1 MRIRFKKWARPEIA
15 ASPFCMDD
23 AFALAGTWRA
33 HFARPEQPFYVE
45 LGCGKGGWVSQAAV
59 QRPEYNYLAL
69 DIKSE
74 MLGMAKRKTEQ
85 AFAEAGRTPDN
96 ILLSILNIER
106 FSEVLTPE
114 DGVDRIYINFC
125 NPWPKEGHK
134 KRRLTH
140 PRQLRQYAAVLR
152 GELHFKT
159 DDRDLFTESI
169 AYFEESGWEI
179 LHKTFDL
186 HADEPADNIRTEHEN
201 MFTEMGKNIHFLI
214 AKPPAD
220 AFGKPVQH
228 LHAPDTIKLLR
239 GLEKQ
244 HYLGILTDEQ
254 FAQKKQEI
262 LMHAQEESAAETE
275 SAGGS
280 T

>member
-1 MRIRFKKWARPEIA
+1 MRIRFKKWARPELA

-23 AFALAGTWRA
+23 AFALGGSWRS
-33 HFARPEQPFYVE
+33 HFAKPEQPFYVE

-59 QRPEYNYLAL
+59 LHPENNYLAL

-74 MLGMAKRKTEQ
+74 MLGVAKRKTEA

-96 ILLSILNIER
+96 ILLAILNIER
-106 FSEVLTPE
+106 FSEVLTPA

-159 DDRDLFTESI
+159 DDPGLFTESVE
-169 AYFEESGWEI
+169 YFRESGWEI
-179 LHKTFDL
+179 LTQTNDL

-201 MFTEMGKNIHFLI
+201 MFTEMGKKINFLI
-214 AKPPAD
+214 AKPPAE
-220 AFGKPVQH
+220 AFGKPVPN
-228 LHAPDTIKLLR
+228 LHAPDTVKLLR

-244 HYLGILTDEQ
+244 HGLGILTDEEFEQ
-254 FAQKKQEI
+254 RKQQI
-262 LMHAQEESAAETE
+262 LSHTQEDDNGEGISLEK
-275 SAGGS
+275 
-280 T
+280 

>member
-1 MRIRFKKWARPEIA
+1 MRIRFKKWARPELA
-15 ASPFCMDD
+15 AAPFCMDD
-23 AFALAGTWRA
+23 AFACAGKWRS
-33 HFARPEQPFYVE
+33 HFAKPDQPFYVE

-59 QRPEYNYLAL
+59 LHPENNYLAL
-69 DIKSE
+69 DMKSE
-74 MLGMAKRKTEQ
+74 MLGVAKRKTEA
-85 AFAEAGRTPDN
+85 AFAEAGREPEN

-106 FSEVLTPE
+106 FSEVLLPA

-152 GELHFKT
+152 GELHFNT
-159 DDRDLFTESI
+159 DDRGL
-169 AYFEESGWEI
+169 FEESLEYFTGSGWTI
-179 LHKTFDL
+179 LHQTFDL

-201 MFTEMGKNIHFLI
+201 MFTEMGKKINFLI

-220 AFGKPVQH
+220 AFGRPVPN
-228 LHAPDTIKLLR
+228 LRAPETVKLLR

-244 HYLGILTDEQ
+244 HDLGILTDEEFEKRKQ
-254 FAQKKQEI
+254 TVLLHAEEAQHDTGVEV
-262 LMHAQEESAAETE
+262 EE
-275 SAGGS
+275 
-280 T
+280 

>member
-1 MRIRFKKWARPEIA
+1 MRIRFKKWARPELA
-15 ASPFCMDD
+15 AAPFCMDD
-23 AFALAGTWRA
+23 AFACAGKWRS
-33 HFARPEQPFYVE
+33 HFAKPDQPFYVE

-59 QRPEYNYLAL
+59 LHPENNYLAL
-69 DIKSE
+69 DMKSE
-74 MLGMAKRKTEQ
+74 MLGVAKRKTEA
-85 AFAEAGRTPDN
+85 AFAEAGREPEN

-106 FSEVLTPE
+106 FSEVLLPA

-159 DDRDLFTESI
+159 DDRDLFDESLE
-169 AYFEESGWEI
+169 YFTGSGWTV
-179 LHKTFDL
+179 LHQTFDL

-201 MFTEMGKNIHFLI
+201 MFTEMGKKINFLI
-214 AKPPAD
+214 AKPPAG
-220 AFGKPVQH
+220 AFGRPVPN
-228 LHAPDTIKLLR
+228 LRAPETVKLLC

-244 HYLGILTDEQ
+244 HDLGILTDEEFEKRKQ
-254 FAQKKQEI
+254 TVLLHAEEAQHDTGVEVEK
-262 LMHAQEESAAETE
+262 
-275 SAGGS
+275 
-280 T
+280 

>member
-1 MRIRFKKWARPEIA
+1 MRIRHKPWARPEIA

-23 AFALAGTWRA
+23 ARALRGSWRA
-33 HFARPEQPFYVE
+33 QYTEPELPFFVE

-59 QRPEYNYLAL
+59 LHPEYNYLAL

-74 MLGMAKRKTEQ
+74 MLGMAKRKTEK
-85 AFAEAGRTPDN
+85 AFAEAGRSPDN
-96 ILLSILNIER
+96 IRLSIINIEKI
-106 FSEVLTPE
+106 SEVLSPA

-140 PRQLRQYAAVLR
+140 PRQLCQYAAILR

-159 DDRDLFTESI
+159 DDPDLFFESVS
-169 AYFEESGWEI
+169 YFEDSGWTV
-179 LHKTFDL
+179 LHQTADL

-201 MFTEMGKNIHFLI
+201 MFTEMGKKIHFLI

-220 AFGKPVQH
+220 AFGMI
-228 LHAPDTIKLLR
+228 PDLPKR
-239 GLEKQ
+239 PEGEM
-244 HYLGILTDEQ
+244 HHDAGVSP
-254 FAQKKQEI
+254 QE
-262 LMHAQEESAAETE
+262 
-275 SAGGS
+275 
-280 T
+280 

>member
-23 AFALAGTWRA
+23 AFALAGTWRS
-33 HFARPEQPFYVE
+33 HFAKPEQPFFVE

-59 QRPEYNYLAL
+59 RYPEHNYLAL
-69 DIKSE
+69 DMKSE
-74 MLGMAKRKTEQ
+74 MLGVAKRKTEA
-85 AFAEAGRTPDN
+85 AFAEAGRQPDN
-96 ILLSILNIER
+96 ILLAILNIER
-106 FSEVLTPE
+106 FSEVLTPA

-152 GELHFKT
+152 GELYFKT
-159 DDRDLFTESI
+159 DDPDLFTESI
-169 AYFEESGWEI
+169 TYFEEAGWEI

-186 HADEPADNIRTEHEN
+186 HADEPAENIRTEHEN
-201 MFTEMGKNIHFLI
+201 MFAEMGKKIHFLI
-214 AKPPAD
+214 AKPPAE
-220 AFGKPVQH
+220 AFGVPVPN
-228 LHAPDTIKLLR
+228 LHAPETVKLLR

-244 HYLGILTDEQ
+244 HGLGILTDEEFEQ
-254 FAQKKQEI
+254 QKQQI
-262 LMHAQEESAAETE
+262 LSHAQEVPHGEGISLEK
-275 SAGGS
+275 
-280 T
+280 

>member
-1 MRIRFKKWARPEIA
+1 MRIRFKKWARPELA
-15 ASPFCMDD
+15 AAPFCMDD
-23 AFALAGTWRA
+23 AFACAGKWRS
-33 HFARPEQPFYVE
+33 HFAKPDQPFYVE

-59 QRPEYNYLAL
+59 LHPENNYLAL
-69 DIKSE
+69 DMKSE
-74 MLGMAKRKTEQ
+74 MLGVAKRKTEA
-85 AFAEAGRTPDN
+85 AFAEAGREPEN

-106 FSEVLTPE
+106 FSEVLLPA

-159 DDRDLFTESI
+159 DDRGL
-169 AYFEESGWEI
+169 FEESLEYFTDSGWTV
-179 LHKTFDL
+179 LHQTFDL

-201 MFTEMGKNIHFLI
+201 MFTEMGKKINFLI
-214 AKPPAD
+214 AKPPAG
-220 AFGKPVQH
+220 AFGRPVPN
-228 LHAPDTIKLLR
+228 LRAPETVKLLC

-244 HYLGILTDEQ
+244 HDLGILTDEEFEKRKQ
-254 FAQKKQEI
+254 TVLLHAEEAQHDTGVEVEK
-262 LMHAQEESAAETE
+262 
-275 SAGGS
+275 
-280 T
+280 

>member
-1 MRIRFKKWARPEIA
+1 MRIRFKKWARPELA

-23 AFALAGTWRA
+23 AFACAGSWRS
-33 HFARPEQPFYVE
+33 HFAKPDQPFFVE

-59 QRPEYNYLAL
+59 LHPENNYLAL
-69 DIKSE
+69 DMKSE
-74 MLGMAKRKTEQ
+74 MLGVAKRKTEA
-85 AFAEAGRTPDN
+85 AFAEAGRAPEN

-106 FSEVLTPE
+106 FSEVLLPG

-159 DDRDLFTESI
+159 DDRDLFTESLD
-169 AYFEESGWEI
+169 YFRDSGWTV
-179 LHKTFDL
+179 LHQTFDL

-201 MFTEMGKNIHFLI
+201 MFTEMGKKINFLI
-214 AKPPAD
+214 AVPPAG
-220 AFGKPVQH
+220 AFGKAVPN
-228 LHAPDTIKLLR
+228 LRAPETVKLLR

-244 HYLGILTDEQ
+244 HDLGILTDEEFEKRKQ
-254 FAQKKQEI
+254 VILLHAEEAQHDTGMELEK
-262 LMHAQEESAAETE
+262 
-275 SAGGS
+275 
-280 T
+280 